1 MARPLTFFTSLVA
14 NGSSLHHWRLK
25 ISLGIFLAITIVK
38 VSSVLYFFT
47 LSGDFFAVLLSPV
60 LDGFDQLLSSALSTV
75 EVERAVNKSLLYQ
88 EFFRERNYLWKNLE
102 NAENQTQG
110 RWVRSKYAIHCAM
123 RPPIRWFLYVSSWL
137 TFPLSEDKRADGDV
151 GEHDDDVDDD
161 GDGNGVG
168 RHEVLVADVFVDQT
182 SPETSLHHA
191 RRDLGLETPG
201 SEPAT
206 ADAAGK
212 TSCDRVRNLMFRPRT
227 FKGL

>member
-1 MARPLTFFTSLVA
+1 MLPNLSFQMNTGVSNVARPLTLFTSLVA

-25 ISLGIFLAITIVK
+25 LDLVIYLAIVIVK
-38 VSSVLYFFT
+38 VLSVF
-47 LSGDFFAVLLSPV
+47 VLFHPL
-60 LDGFDQLLSSALSTV
+60 
-75 EVERAVNKSLLYQ
+75 
-88 EFFRERNYLWKNLE
+88 
-102 NAENQTQG
+102 
-110 RWVRSKYAIHCAM
+110 M
-123 RPPIRWFLYVSSWL
+123 WFLNVLSWL

-212 TSCDRVRNLMFRPRT
+212 TSCDRVINLMSSAPPNLWRSLEVAHWSSKLYQVNFAVVFIFLFLFYYYSVNET
-227 FKGL
+227 F